1 MTCSQAYYLSM
12 SRALLT
18 LRSRRAG
25 PDLRSRALF
34 LLVHASGCPLPFFA
48 RVGRTKQIARATVRA
63 AVRPAEDKAAADVLL
78 KLSNAIGG
86 RVKFKP
92 ITSEEFLQGLRDLGY
107 ESLANFE
114 PMSKAVQK
122 QPLKDST
129 NTPTKGKKPT
139 KNSKT
144 SQVTSPPKN

>member
-1 MTCSQAYYLSM
+1 MQL
-12 SRALLT
+12 
-18 LRSRRAG
+18 
-25 PDLRSRALF
+25 
-34 LLVHASGCPLPFFA
+34 
-48 RVGRTKQIARATVRA
+48 
-63 AVRPAEDKAAADVLL
+63 VRPAEEDKAAADVLL

-129 NTPTKGKKPT
+129 NTPTKGKSGYAGSVLQQLGIMGWARRPGYRRRRRCVFRLGLLT
-139 KNSKT
+139 AGGEE
-144 SQVTSPPKN
+144 